1 MQCGPMTD
9 NQSINQSE
17 TFLDSIIYKNIPM
30 KITGPDL
37 TNQIGGMFAKFLQ
50 NSIAFMEDIE
60 AISGPI
66 LER

>member
-1 MQCGPMTD
+1 
-9 NQSINQSE
+9 
-17 TFLDSIIYKNIPM
+17 M